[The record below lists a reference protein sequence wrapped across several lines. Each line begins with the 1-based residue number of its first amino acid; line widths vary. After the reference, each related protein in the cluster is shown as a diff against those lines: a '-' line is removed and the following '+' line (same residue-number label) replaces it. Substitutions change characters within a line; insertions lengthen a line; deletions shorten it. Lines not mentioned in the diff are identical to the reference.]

1 MGINRIQNY
10 FLISSDQELKDMLV
24 NLWPEKVQW
33 TVFEQGKSAIER
45 IFNNP
50 PDMLIVDLYL
60 SDLDGVEIVKLVKS
74 ENVYKQLPVVV
85 CLQDT
90 VPKEIYDFSSVE
102 IDEFLLRPISPEEA
116 KARLNLTWH
125 RSTRA
130 LDANPLTKLPGNTTI
145 IHYIQE
151 LIDNKTDFALAYLDL
166 DNFKAFNDKY
176 GFSRGDEVLNMTARI
191 IVNTIRSFVA
201 ENGFIGHIGG
211 DDFVFILSAEQ
222 IEPACQSIIK
232 NFDSIVPLFFDAE
245 DRDRGYITSVD
256 RQGNQ
261 NTFPL
266 MSVSIAVVFNIGGS
280 LEHYGQASQTAMNI
294 KKKAKQDTKSNYVLD
309 KRNTT

>member
-1 MGINRIQNY
+1 MYQNRTQNY
-10 FLISSDQELKDMLV
+10 FLISSDPELKSMLQA
-24 NLWPEKVQW
+24 LWPGKVQW
-33 TVFEQGKSAIER
+33 NVFEQGKSAIER
-45 IFNNP
+45 IFNDP
-50 PDMLIVDLYL
+50 PDMLIVDLSL
-60 SDLDGVEIVKLVKS
+60 PDLDGIELVKLVKS
-74 ENVYKQLPVVV
+74 ENVYRQVPVIV

-90 VPKEIYDFSSVE
+90 IPDEIYDFSQIE
-102 IDEFLLRPISPEEA
+102 IDDFFLRPISTEEA
-116 KARLNLTWH
+116 QARLNLAWH

-151 LIDNKTDFALAYLDL
+151 LIDKKSEFALAYLDL

-191 IVNTIRSFVA
+191 IVNTIKTFVA

-211 DDFVFILSAEQ
+211 DDFVFILSPEK
-222 IEPACQSIIK
+222 IELACQSIIE

-245 DRDRGYITSVD
+245 DRERGYISSCD

-261 NTFPL
+261 HEFPL
-266 MSVSIAVVFNIGGS
+266 LAVSIAVVFNSGGN
-280 LEHYGQASQTAMNI
+280 LEHYGQASQTAMNV
-294 KKKAKQDTKSNYVLD
+294 KKKAKQDPKSNYVLD
-309 KRNTT
+309 KRTTT